1 MALRPSGY
9 TGVSQHPPPPGIGLP
24 KSIREAMGYWRG
36 SATCAD
42 SKTDKAALS
51 RAITTARERRG
62 RIGRLA
68 DMSDR
73 YASVF
78 ADSVEQDITRAT
90 CMLAARE
97 QMRIWGD
104 LVPESRLEQIRVIG
118 DANLGAVQSRLSR

>member
-1 MALRPSGY
+1 
-9 TGVSQHPPPPGIGLP
+9 
-24 KSIREAMGYWRG
+24 
-36 SATCAD
+36 
-42 SKTDKAALS
+42 
-51 RAITTARERRG
+51 
-62 RIGRLA
+62 
-68 DMSDR
+68 MSDR